1 MKKTMIIMA
10 ILTAIVSMAI
20 ILVPEITDATE
31 GWYDEETKLGWNPKD
46 GWYYVLETY
55 DDLSEE
61 EKPYYS
67 ENFKY
72 RLVNLSEDMRKFIL
86 QEYYNNR

>member
-1 MKKTMIIMA
+1 MKKVMTIMA
-10 ILTAIVSMAI
+10 ILTVIVSMAI

-31 GWYDEETKLGWNPKD
+31 GWYDAETRIGWNPKD
-46 GWYYVLETY
+46 EWYYVMADY
-55 DDLSEE
+55 NDLTEE

-72 RLVNLSEDMRKFIL
+72 RLVHISKEMRSFIL